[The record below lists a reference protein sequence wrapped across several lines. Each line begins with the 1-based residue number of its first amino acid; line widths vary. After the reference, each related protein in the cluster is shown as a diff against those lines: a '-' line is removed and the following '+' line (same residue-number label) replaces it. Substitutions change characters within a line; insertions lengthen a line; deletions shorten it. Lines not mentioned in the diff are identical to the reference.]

1 VETKDRACK
10 EQAHTDGAVHL
21 TAPTRVRW
29 KVMGIV
35 MAIMAVTALNRLNL
49 SIAGKYI
56 EEEFSF
62 STISMG
68 LVFSS
73 FLWGYGLF
81 QIPWGYVCD
90 RFGPR
95 RTLTASILCFAVG
108 SGAMVFAPKFA
119 ATAGISALA
128 VFRVVRFLTGIG
140 EAAVSSNV
148 TRVIAS
154 WTALRERGFASGLQV
169 CGLGLGGTL
178 TPIAIAWT
186 MVHWGWR
193 VSFAIS
199 AALAFLV
206 VAIWHWYVTDWP
218 EENPK
223 VNEQELRIMHPK
235 SSRGNM
241 PRLQQAAT
249 KVPWT
254 KMLTSVSVWGL
265 ILGYGFQGYAFY
277 VYYNWFYFYAVK
289 VRGLHIMH
297 AAAWTSAPF
306 LAMALLSPVGGWFS
320 DRVARVSDRRKGRLA
335 AVWLGMGLA
344 ALLLY
349 KGSHLSLTVVALPM
363 IALAAGFT
371 MFAASNFW
379 AACIDLAPDYSASL
393 SALMNTAGSLG
404 GVVSSTVTA
413 SIAVHQ
419 GWSRAL
425 DMAAFITLGSGLL
438 FTVVDANHTV
448 EEAKVT

>member
-1 VETKDRACK
+1 VETKNGVYQERTHAAGVV
-10 EQAHTDGAVHL
+10 QL
-21 TAPTRVRW
+21 TTPTRVRW
-29 KVMGIV
+29 IVMGIV

-62 STISMG
+62 NTISMG

-90 RFGPR
+90 RIGPR
-95 RTLTASILCFAVG
+95 RTLTASIFCFAVG
-108 SGAMVFAPKFA
+108 SGAMVFAPRFA
-119 ATAGISALA
+119 AATGISTLA
-128 VFRVVRFLTGIG
+128 VFRIVRFLTGIG

-199 AALAFLV
+199 AALAFVV
-206 VAIWHWYVTDWP
+206 VAVWHWYATDWP

-223 VNEQELRIMHPK
+223 VNQQELQIIHPA
-235 SSRGNM
+235 SREGNP
-241 PRLQQAAT
+241 PRLQQTAP
-249 KVPWT
+249 KIPWI

-289 VRGLHIMH
+289 VRGLDIMH

-306 LAMALLSPVGGWFS
+306 FAMALLSPVGGWFS

-335 AVWLGMGLA
+335 AVWVGMGIA
-344 ALLLY
+344 AVLLY
-349 KGSHLSLTVVALPM
+349 TGNHLSVTVVALPM

-379 AACIDLAPDYSASL
+379 AACIDLAPGYSASL
-393 SALMNTAGSLG
+393 SALMNTVGSLG
-404 GVVSSTVTA
+404 GVISSIATA
-413 SIAVHQ
+413 SIAVHL

-425 DMAAFITLGSGLL
+425 DMAVLVTIGSGVL
-438 FTVVDANHTV
+438 FTVVDVNHSV
-448 EEAKVT
+448 EEAR